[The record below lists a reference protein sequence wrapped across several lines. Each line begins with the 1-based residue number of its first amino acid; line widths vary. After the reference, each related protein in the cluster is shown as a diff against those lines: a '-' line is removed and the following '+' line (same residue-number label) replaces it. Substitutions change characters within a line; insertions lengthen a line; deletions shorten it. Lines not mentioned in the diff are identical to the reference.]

1 MSDFN
6 NNNILIQ
13 NNSVI
18 EIVDLIINRK
28 YQYNKF
34 TIYDMFVRQILFD
47 TKQDYTIYNIFNVM
61 KWIVYNGYLKNNFV
75 IDLGAQIKKYGYV
88 KSRDNFYK
96 FNNIIIKI
104 TNVSQLLR
112 YNNNQSQDS
121 YSNYN
126 TGFQDRNHQN
136 DEEDDKFENNGDQD
150 KDYDNQDNK
159 NDKYKMDSQDKNH
172 QNSEDDAFKKDND
185 NQDDKNNY
193 NIYNNYREEDSE
205 DKENINKSKISFTYN
220 KKKNDDNNDSRN
232 DDKKECYSYQQSLKL
247 FRNIFPFN
255 KDDNSIEKKK
265 DYRSLDKIN
274 KNDKIDKEEDL
285 NIINNNN
292 NNNKDS
298 DDRINKVKDTN
309 ININKIAR
317 DNQDD
322 YEEIIF

>member
-47 TKQDYTIYNIFNVM
+47 AKQDYTIYNIFNVM

-75 IDLGAQIKKYGYV
+75 IDLGVQIKKYGYV
-88 KSRDNFYK
+88 KSCDNFYK
-96 FNNIIIKI
+96 FNNIVIKI

-121 YSNYN
+121 YN

-136 DEEDDKFENNGDQD
+136 NEDNKFENNGDQD

-172 QNSEDDAFKKDND
+172 QNNEDDEFRKDNN

-193 NIYNNYREEDSE
+193 NISNNYREEDKYNSE
-205 DKENINKSKISFTYN
+205 DINENINKSKISFTYN

-232 DDKKECYSYQQSLKL
+232 DDKNECYSYQQSLKL

-255 KDDNSIEKKK
+255 RDDNSIENKK

-274 KNDKIDKEEDL
+274 KNDRINKEDL
-285 NIINNNN
+285 NTINNNN
-292 NNNKDS
+292 RDS
-298 DDRINKVKDTN
+298 DDRINNIKDTN

-322 YEEIIF
+322 YEEITF

>member
-13 NNSVI
+13 NNNVI

-47 TKQDYTIYNIFNVM
+47 TKQRYTIYNIFNVM
-61 KWIVYNGYLKNNFV
+61 KWIVYNGYFKNNFV
-75 IDLGAQIKKYGYV
+75 IDLGAQIKKYGYI

-112 YNNNQSQDS
+112 HNNNQNQDS
-121 YSNYN
+121 HNIHV
-126 TGFQDRNHQN
+126 QDKNHQN
-136 DEEDDKFENNGDQD
+136 NEDDKFKNNGDQD
-150 KDYDNQDNK
+150 KDYINQNK
-159 NDKYKMDSQDKNH
+159 ENDKYKMDSQDKNH
-172 QNSEDDAFKKDND
+172 QNSEDDEFRKDND

-193 NIYNNYREEDSE
+193 NINNNYKEEDEYNSE
-205 DKENINKSKISFTYN
+205 DIKENIDKSKISFTYN
-220 KKKNDDNNDSRN
+220 KENDDNDDNRN
-232 DDKKECYSYQQSLKL
+232 EKCYSYQQSLKL

-255 KDDNSIEKKK
+255 RDNSIENKK
-265 DYRSLDKIN
+265 DYKSLNKIN
-274 KNDKIDKEEDL
+274 KNDDINKEDL

-292 NNNKDS
+292 DNNKDS
-298 DDRINKVKDTN
+298 DDRINNVKDTN